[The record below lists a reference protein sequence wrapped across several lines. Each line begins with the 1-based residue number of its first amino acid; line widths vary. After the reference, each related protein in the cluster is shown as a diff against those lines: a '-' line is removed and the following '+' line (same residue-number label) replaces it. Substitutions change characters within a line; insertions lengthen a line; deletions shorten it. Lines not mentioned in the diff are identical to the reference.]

1 MFLRSLLLSI
11 TGYGKKCSR
20 THHYFEIYL
29 KKWLS
34 QHWYHATVL
43 PFELNCNWE
52 PNEWF
57 IKNRYGRY
65 IIKPTNQE
73 TIPLV
78 LWIQPYFWKLKFL
91 RSNWK
96 QTVTV
101 HIHKYTCILTNRIQ
115 YGKQMHRRKK
125 KEGKGV
131 WKSGKFLFCGAL
143 SSSFSLKHLYLSFTE
158 SHNRWELLRTWLM
171 NY

>member
-1 MFLRSLLLSI
+1 MFLQSLLLSI

-125 KEGKGV
+125 KRREGSMEE
-131 WKSGKFLFCGAL
+131 WKIFVLRGTEQLLQPETPLFILHGKP
-143 SSSFSLKHLYLSFTE
+143 
-158 SHNRWELLRTWLM
+158 
-171 NY
+171 